1 VQLLDSQCNV
11 IMDLYLIRHGQSG
24 SGQSLDRSSGS
35 NKVNEKTLTA
45 AGIAQIER
53 TGKALKSLNMIP
65 DAIVT
70 SPLGNSRQSAEIVNS
85 ILFANKRNT
94 DVKPKKRKSKTIQV
108 WNDLAPEGDIAI
120 IYKNL
125 AKFQYDSKILIVG
138 HEPFL
143 TKMAA
148 EIVSSS
154 SSPDARRRL
163 EGSISGS
170 NSNLRYSIDDYR
182 SIVLKRSGLVRI
194 SITSMNPKLKGE
206 LRWLLTPMLLKAI
219 SLAKRRTKK
228 ENKNKEYPPIASSS
242 GYAVTKNESTVTALH
257 Q

>member
-1 VQLLDSQCNV
+1 
-11 IMDLYLIRHGQSG
+11 MDLYLIRHGQSG
-24 SGQSLDRSSGS
+24 SGQTLDRSSS
-35 NKVNEKTLTA
+35 LNKENEKTLTA

-53 TGKALKSLNMIP
+53 TGKALKALNIIP

-70 SPLGNSRQSAEIVNS
+70 SPLGHSRQSAEIVDS

-94 DVKPKKRKSKTIQV
+94 NGKPKKRKLKSIQI
-108 WNDLAPEGDIAI
+108 WNDLAPEGDRAI
-120 IYKNL
+120 VYKNL
-125 AKFQYDSKILIVG
+125 AKFEYESKILVVG

-143 TKMAA
+143 TKMVA

-154 SSPDARRRL
+154 PLSPSSPTANRRL
-163 EGSISGS
+163 KSSISGS
-170 NSNLRYSIDDYR
+170 NSNLRYSIGDYR

-194 SITSMNPKLKGE
+194 SITSTNPKLKGE

-219 SLAKRRTKK
+219 ALAKKRKTKN
-228 ENKNKEYPPIASSS
+228 ENKNKKYPPIASSP
-242 GYAVTKNESTVTALH
+242 GFAITKKKSTVAPIH

>member
-1 VQLLDSQCNV
+1 
-11 IMDLYLIRHGQSG
+11 MDLYLIRHGQSV
-24 SGQSLDRSSGS
+24 SGQSLDCSSGS

-45 AGIAQIER
+45 AGLAQIER
-53 TGKALKSLNMIP
+53 TGKALKTLNIMP

-70 SPLGNSRQSAEIVNS
+70 SPLGNSRQSAKIVNS
-85 ILFANKRNT
+85 ILFANKCNT
-94 DVKPKKRKSKTIQV
+94 IGKPKKRKLKSIQV
-108 WNDLAPEGDIAI
+108 WNDLAPEGDRAI
-120 IYKNL
+120 VYKNL
-125 AKFQYDSKILIVG
+125 AKFEYDSKILIVG

-143 TKMAA
+143 TRMAA
-148 EIVSSS
+148 EIVSSSS

-163 EGSISGS
+163 KGSISGS

-182 SIVLKRSGLVRI
+182 SIVLKRSGLVKI
-194 SITSMNPKLKGE
+194 SIISMNPKLKGE

-228 ENKNKEYPPIASSS
+228 ENKNKEYPTIASSS
-242 GYAVTKNESTVTALH
+242 GFAVTKNKSTVTAIH